1 MTLTLKSNE
10 PSLRLNVET
19 KDLDDDDVRE
29 DVLLEEFDSLH
40 ENENNLQIEPHV
52 VIEMT
57 ATNSN
62 SRSPNCLY
70 TATMRKQL
78 SAILMTL

>member
-19 KDLDDDDVRE
+19 KDLDDDDDDE

-52 VIEMT
+52 VIEKMT

-62 SRSPNCLY
+62 SQSPNCLY
-70 TATMRKQL
+70 TARKQL
-78 SAILMTL
+78 LAILMTL

>member
-29 DVLLEEFDSLH
+29 DVLLEEFD
-40 ENENNLQIEPHV
+40 
-52 VIEMT
+52 
-57 ATNSN
+57 
-62 SRSPNCLY
+62 
-70 TATMRKQL
+70 
-78 SAILMTL
+78 